1 MSGTGVSPVDHAQD
15 ARATFNLTVKDE
27 GLRMKQIL
35 LIVAAVLMTSTA
47 DAQTATSLHGHGTD
61 PRNANVARARVVM
74 IERSGGRTLAVT
86 GDNGGFAF
94 NDIAAGGYV
103 LGVRASGFRAL
114 HSKAIQA
121 ARALAR
127 IN

>member
-47 DAQTATSLHGHGTD
+47 DAQTATSLHGHVTD

-86 GDNGGFAF
+86 GDNGGLPVDDNAPR
-94 NDIAAGGYV
+94 GYF
-103 LGVRASGFRAL
+103 LEGCARGFVTFTVYRNYL
-114 HSKAIQA
+114 SL
-121 ARALAR
+121 R
-127 IN
+127 